1 MTPEREAQMRE
12 MFEKWQVTE
21 NGWDMADLVMERGEY
36 LRFSVRCDWITWLAC
51 ARALE
56 PMVRD
61 GERWR
66 TFERALR
73 TGRLPGAAY
82 GRRFKI
88 IETCPMSGDKKEFN
102 AFVEAIDAAMSAA
115 LEDGNA

>member
-1 MTPEREAQMRE
+1 MTPEREAQMRGE
-12 MFEKWQVTE
+12 FEKW
-21 NGWDMADLVMERGEY
+21 WK
-36 LRFSVRCDWITWLAC
+36 DWWEDGDKPSESLDKGFALAGFFAC

-61 GERWR
+61 GGRWR

-88 IETCPMSGDKKEFN
+88 IETCPMSGDEKEFN
-102 AFVEAIDAAMSAA
+102 AFVEAIDSAMSAA
-115 LEDGNA
+115 LEDENATE